1 MPALDS
7 HTPDAALVS
16 AILAGSKEA
25 FVMLV
30 ERYQKPLRAAARSR
44 LGRDDWADDVVQETF
59 LCLLKW
65 LGTYDARFNFR
76 TWLWTVL
83 LNQCTRHAQKQSR
96 QPAGMLAGPDAAG
109 ERQSTAGYLTS
120 GEASPVD
127 ALLDRE
133 RRGNLHA
140 LLGRLPQVQ
149 SDALRLR
156 FFAGLKFQE
165 IASAMD
171 CSLTTAKTR
180 VRLGLLQLSDWLRE
194 SQTDSSMPMGQSGG
208 RSLEARGAP

>member
-25 FVMLV
+25 FVVLV
-30 ERYQKPLRAAARSR
+30 ERYQQPLRAAARGR

-65 LGTYDARFNFR
+65 LSTYDSRFSFR

-83 LNQCTRHAQKQSR
+83 LNQCTRYAQKQSR
-96 QPAGMLAGPDAAG
+96 QPAKMLAGPDAAG
-109 ERQSTAGYLTS
+109 ERQSSAGYLTS

-127 ALLDRE
+127 ALLDSE
-133 RRGNLHA
+133 LRGNVHA
-140 LLGRLPQVQ
+140 LLARLPQVQ
-149 SDALRLR
+149 ADALRLR

-165 IASAMD
+165 IAIAMD

-194 SQTDSSMPMGQSGG
+194 SQANS
-208 RSLEARGAP
+208 SLEAVQGDGRSRKARGTP